1 MFLTICRLFLYFILY
16 SFTGWVCETI
26 YCSAIE
32 RRFVNRGFL
41 TGPLCPVY
49 GFGALAVI
57 NLLSPLKDN
66 IPLLF
71 LAGMAVTTLLEYITA
86 YLLERLFNMK
96 WWDYSN
102 FKLNLHG
109 RVCLLNSLEFGVL
122 SVAAVKLLHPLVI
135 RWVDRLSP
143 AAVVWIACILTAI
156 ILADCTVTVHTI
168 SQFNGRLKQLTAL
181 LEEVKDKTEGYKVL
195 VQQGIAQRL
204 EQLKEH
210 EGERFTDAMEALE
223 RLKTRLDVLES
234 KNRVLLRRLLAA
246 FPHMTSVK
254 HQPMLE
260 RVRLA
265 IKKRKEKP

>member
-1 MFLTICRLFLYFILY
+1 MLLTVCKLFLYFILY

-26 YCSAIE
+26 YCSVIE

-41 TGPLCPVY
+41 AGPLCPVY

-57 NLLSPLKDN
+57 SLLSPLKNN
-66 IPLLF
+66 IPMLF

-86 YLLERLFNMK
+86 YLLEKLFNMK

-109 RVCLLNSLEFGVL
+109 RVCLLNSVEFGVL
-122 SVAAVKLLHPLVI
+122 SVVAVKLLHPLMTN
-135 RWVDRLSP
+135 WVDMLSP
-143 AAVVWIACILTAI
+143 AAVMWIACILIAV
-156 ILADCTVTVHTI
+156 ILTDCTVTVHTI
-168 SQFNGRLKQLTAL
+168 LQFNGRLKQLTTL
-181 LEEVKDKTEGYKVL
+181 LDEIKDKTEGYKVL

-210 EGERFTDAMEALE
+210 EGDRFIEAKEALE
-223 RLKTRLDVLES
+223 RLKAKLDVLES

-265 IKKRKEKP
+265 IKRRKERP